1 MNKPNV
7 SIKIISN
14 SKMVKSIASR
24 KMRRIN
30 KFIEANNFQNCLYK
44 VRVTYQKGVTN
55 CGDYK
60 TKSELFYALKSFLE
74 I

>member
-44 VRVTYQKGVTN
+44 VRVTYQKGVIN

-60 TKSELFYALKSFLE
+60 TKSELLYALKSFLE

>member
-7 SIKIISN
+7 SIKIIFN
-14 SKMVKSIASR
+14 SKIVKSIASR

-44 VRVTYQKGVTN
+44 VRVTYQKGITN

-60 TKSELFYALKSFLE
+60 TKSELLYALKSFLE

>member
-14 SKMVKSIASR
+14 SKIVKSIASR

-30 KFIEANNFQNCLYK
+30 KFIEANNFRNCLYR
-44 VRVTYQKGVTN
+44 VRITYQKGMTN
-55 CGDYK
+55 CGEYK
-60 TKSELFYALKSFLE
+60 TKSELLYTLKIFLE
-74 I
+74 V

>member
-24 KMRRIN
+24 KIRRIN

-60 TKSELFYALKSFLE
+60 TKSELLYALKSFLE

>member
-14 SKMVKSIASR
+14 HKEVKRVASR

-44 VRVTYQKGVTN
+44 VRVTYQKGLAN
-55 CGDYK
+55 WGEYK
-60 TKSELFYALKSFLE
+60 TKSELLYALKIFLE
-74 I
+74 V

>member
-1 MNKPNV
+1 MNKPNI

-14 SKMVKSIASR
+14 SKVVKSIASR
-24 KMRRIN
+24 KIRRIN

-44 VRVTYQKGVTN
+44 VRVTYEKGLVN
-55 CGDYK
+55 CGEYK
-60 TKSELFYALKSFLE
+60 TKPELIYALKIFLD